1 MLKIIM
7 ANKGVRNA
15 KEVKSIE
22 TALTMAQVIEAINLM
37 EQKTKYKRTP
47 EETISEIKM
56 NRYRGK

>member
-22 TALTMAQVIEAINLM
+22 TALTMAQVIEAINSM
-37 EQKTKYKRTP
+37 EKKTISKKTP